1 MQLYPWTL
9 WLHIFFATLFFFVHG
24 TAMAIAFRLPVEK
37 DPKTLHALL
46 NISGI
51 TFMPM
56 GVSMLGLL
64 VTSLYMGF
72 AAGWIKQGW
81 WWISF
86 VLMLGFIVWMT
97 WHSRAIYS
105 PIRKALGLPYMT
117 GFGTENPAEE
127 PASMQEVER
136 LIAKSNPRLLAW
148 AGIIVTAVVLWFMTF
163 KPF

>member
-1 MQLYPWTL
+1 
-9 WLHIFFATLFFFVHG
+9 
-24 TAMAIAFRLPVEK
+24 
-37 DPKTLHALL
+37 
-46 NISGI
+46 
-51 TFMPM
+51 
-56 GVSMLGLL
+56 
-64 VTSLYMGF
+64 
-72 AAGWIKQGW
+72 
-81 WWISF
+81 
-86 VLMLGFIVWMT
+86 MLGFIIWMT

-105 PIRKALGLPYMT
+105 PIRKALGLPHMT